1 VIQLESYDLLLG
13 VCNITRLGLEETIVA
28 KTFQISA
35 LSLLA
40 VVAMSSVAV
49 AEDDVAARIKP
60 VGEVNVAG
68 KTAAAPT
75 PAASSPTPAAA
86 STAAAAPAPAAVTP
100 AAASAAAAD
109 PGAAL
114 YQAKSCFTCHGADGK
129 TTIMDTYPKI
139 AGQSAEY
146 LFAQMKDIKTG
157 TRSNGQT
164 AVMKGI
170 VAAVSDEDMKTIAEW
185 LSKQ

>member
-1 VIQLESYDLLLG
+1 M
-13 VCNITRLGLEETIVA
+13 A

-60 VGEVNVAG
+60 VGEVNIAG
-68 KTAAAPT
+68 KTVAAPAAVAAAPAT
-75 PAASSPTPAAA
+75 SAPAAV
-86 STAAAAPAPAAVTP
+86 STAAAAPAPAAATP
-100 AAASAAAAD
+100 AAAPAAAAAD

>member
-1 VIQLESYDLLLG
+1 M
-13 VCNITRLGLEETIVA
+13 A

-49 AEDDVAARIKP
+49 AEDDMAARIKP

-75 PAASSPTPAAA
+75 PAASSPAPAAA
-86 STAAAAPAPAAVTP
+86 STAGTASAPAAVTP
-100 AAASAAAAD
+100 AAAAAD

-129 TTIMDTYPKI
+129 TTIMDAYPKI

-157 TRSNGQT
+157 TRSNGQS